1 MTGVPSVHVEC
12 PVSRKKLVLSDQDLG
27 GQDLTR
33 LTIEELQGKLQ
44 RLQQV
49 EEQHPCLRT
58 PLLSPCRRRMRLCW
72 L

>member
-1 MTGVPSVHVEC
+1 MSLRSFQSSIEVPSVYVQC

-33 LTIEELQGKLQ
+33 LTMEELQGKLQ

-49 EEQHPCLRT
+49 EEEDP
-58 PLLSPCRRRMRLCW
+58 
-72 L
+72 